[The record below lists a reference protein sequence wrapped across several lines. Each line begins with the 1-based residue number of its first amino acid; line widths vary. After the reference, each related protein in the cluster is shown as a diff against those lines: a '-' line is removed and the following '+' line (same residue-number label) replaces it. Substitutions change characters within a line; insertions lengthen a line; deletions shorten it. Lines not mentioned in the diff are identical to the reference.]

1 MREIK
6 FRAWDT
12 INNKFVKHVHINIIS
27 DEDIYS
33 KIGFLES
40 EFEYCDYNKV
50 NSIPDVNRDIEV
62 MQYTGLKDKN
72 GLQEVY
78 EGDIIDKE
86 GIIKG
91 NIYENNKGKT
101 DFIIQGFGTKDWV
114 KTYNEA
120 IFRGCKNS

>member
-1 MREIK
+1 MRELK
-6 FRAWDT
+6 FRAW
-12 INNKFVKHVHINIIS
+12 IK
-27 DEDIYS
+27 DEDVPSGYMFDGADNTFVNTRNGVYAIENYEG
-33 KIGFLES
+33 KIIRHKSG
-40 EFEYCDYNKV
+40 EYTL
-50 NSIPDVNRDIEV
+50 